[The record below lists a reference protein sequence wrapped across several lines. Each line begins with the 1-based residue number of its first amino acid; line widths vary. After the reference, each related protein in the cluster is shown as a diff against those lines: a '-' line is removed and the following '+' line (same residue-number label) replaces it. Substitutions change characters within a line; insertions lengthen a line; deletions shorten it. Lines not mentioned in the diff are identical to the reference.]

1 MSHFVAD
8 PLRSRRRFAL
18 AALSV
23 LTLSL
28 AVLSTLLLSLAA
40 PTTATEPQGHEA
52 RFRSYVTG
60 YSYWDNTPAGSA
72 TIAYPRGRFDTLHS
86 RAGGTGTYGNPI
98 TVAVG
103 HSISG
108 GVSSPRFE
116 PGTRFYIPNLRRY
129 FIVEDQCGDGRRPQ
143 TRGCWTGFPEGAQNW
158 LDVWVGGANTDRA
171 VSDRCMAAI
180 TKTVTTIVNPR
191 PDYAVAAG
199 DISGRTCTRQYG
211 DTAVSD

>member
-1 MSHFVAD
+1 MSHPVAGRL
-8 PLRSRRRFAL
+8 PSRRRFTI
-18 AALSV
+18 AALST
-23 LTLSL
+23 LLLSL
-28 AVLSTLLLSLAA
+28 ATLTVLLLSLAA
-40 PTTATEPQGHEA
+40 PTTATQELTSEA

-72 TIAYPRGRFDTLHS
+72 TIAFPRSRYGTLHT

-103 HSISG
+103 HSIIG
-108 GVSSPRFE
+108 GVSHPRFE

-171 VSDRCMAAI
+171 ISDRCMTAI
-180 TKTVTTIVNPR
+180 TKTVTTIVHPR

-211 DTAVSD
+211 DTAILG